1 MRVEIPENTPTVKN
15 IKSDS
20 ALKKLI
26 SVVSEKTGKPVKY
39 SVKISR
45 KKVKKAD
52 GVKIYKVTY
61 KISYSSSAGNKNVV
75 KTLKVNTPD

>member
-1 MRVEIPENTPTVKN
+1 MRVEIPKNTPTVKN

-61 KISYSSSAGNKNVV
+61 KISYSSSAGIKNVV